1 MFSSVTLALEPNV
14 PERFVEHR
22 AMCHPEKLTHGQQDT
37 VHLRDRYT
45 VHRNSRR
52 DSRGTSEAER
62 TSPWAEALCQRQQPK
77 APSLDEEDNDEPL
90 PSAQLLGFLAKTR
103 MYCEGMK
110 LSLEACAL
118 HKSCWEERP
127 ISVLSERPRLFSWR
141 PSTPEHTFPSS
152 IPSLTHTLVTPNP
165 FREPHR
171 VFCGR

>member
-14 PERFVEHR
+14 PEQFVEHR
-22 AMCHPEKLTHGQQDT
+22 ALCHPEKLTHGQQDA

-103 MYCEGMK
+103 MYCEGVG
-110 LSLEACAL
+110 LSGSLCLAQELLGRETYIGTLRTAKAL
-118 HKSCWEERP
+118 LLKSLHAGTH
-127 ISVLSERPRLFSWR
+127 ISLIYSFSN
-141 PSTPEHTFPSS
+141 PCSS
-152 IPSLTHTLVTPNP
+152 YS
-165 FREPHR
+165 
-171 VFCGR
+171 